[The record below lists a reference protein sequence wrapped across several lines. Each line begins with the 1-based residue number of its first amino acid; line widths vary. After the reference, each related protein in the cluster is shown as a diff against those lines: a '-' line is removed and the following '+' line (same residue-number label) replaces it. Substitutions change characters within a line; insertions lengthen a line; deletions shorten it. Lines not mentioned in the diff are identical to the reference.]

1 MMFLIPNSV
10 NVECFQLSQVEQNYS
25 IDFIFLVEDTQLNE
39 VVWFLAANTST
50 SRQRYDRFN
59 IELVASGL
67 ENPSLGQ
74 IHLDRGQFTYKV
86 WEYNGGAIDQT
97 GTTGEMLETGKI
109 VVDIESKDNYT
120 TSNIYE

>member
-50 SRQRYDRFN
+50 SRQRYDRFE
-59 IELVASGL
+59 IELVSEGF
-67 ENPSLGQ
+67 ENPSVGQ
-74 IHLDRGQFTYKV
+74 IFLPRGQFTYKV

-97 GTTGEMLETGKI
+97 GTTGDILEQGKV

-120 TSNIYE
+120 TNNIYE